1 MMRTVNSIQ
10 QKYCKPDLFGG
21 LIHRTNVNVNPFKCR
36 VFLMKLFK
44 AKNFLSLF
52 RSEKVSRWYYHHTA
66 ATIMQPSVFKILNK
80 PKPLLD
86 YRHHPHGPPEKW
98 ILLQFRKSISSC
110 LVQGCNSHHV
120 RTPPYHCRL
129 ACLKNELTKQT
140 FFNSES

>member
-52 RSEKVSRWYYHHTA
+52 RGEKVSPHPSFHV
-66 ATIMQPSVFKILNK
+66 ATL
-80 PKPLLD
+80 
-86 YRHHPHGPPEKW
+86 
-98 ILLQFRKSISSC
+98 
-110 LVQGCNSHHV
+110 
-120 RTPPYHCRL
+120 
-129 ACLKNELTKQT
+129 
-140 FFNSES
+140 